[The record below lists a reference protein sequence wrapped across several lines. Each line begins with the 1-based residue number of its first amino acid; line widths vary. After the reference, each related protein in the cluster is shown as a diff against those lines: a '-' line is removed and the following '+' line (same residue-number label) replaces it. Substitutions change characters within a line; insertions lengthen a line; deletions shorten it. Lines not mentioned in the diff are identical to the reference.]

1 MWAGKREGQR
11 EKERRSKGIKIERYR
26 KRKERRSSGQEKEK
40 DREKKYGEVRE
51 EK

>member
-26 KRKERRSSGQEKEK
+26 KRKERRSVGRKKRRTEGKRTEK
-40 DREKKYGEVRE
+40 
-51 EK
+51 